1 MITDVE
7 KWERERLLEALDSY
21 RLGLSDAP
29 HLRKWSDQLSPDFA
43 PLDFDAEYL
52 AEAIPQTTKPASGRR
67 QRAASDPEQG
77 SNGLDREMTFVV
89 STDDVDRHGD
99 VVSVQ
104 GWRLESYV
112 RNPVFLWAHDYAQP
126 AIGRAV
132 GVWKEGNRLMAR
144 IQFAPT
150 GFAQEVA
157 SLYRGGYQRGVSVGF
172 RPLHYQVKRDAKTG
186 EVTGINFTEQ
196 ELLEISAAPIP
207 ANQNA
212 LRKALDAT
220 PRMRG
225 YYHYRGFDED
235 RLLGEGIA
243 LGSGSGLVS
252 SAQELN
258 GDSAASP
265 RIASKQAFQ
274 EFLNALRAVR
284 QQT

>member
-1 MITDVE
+1 MITEVE
-7 KWERERLLEALDSY
+7 KWKRERLLEALDSY

-29 HLRKWSDQLSPDFA
+29 HIRKWSDQLSPDLA
-43 PLDFDAEYL
+43 PLGFDAEYL
-52 AEAIPQTTKPASGRR
+52 GEAGPQTTIPASGSRR
-67 QRAASDPEQG
+67 QVASNPGQS

-112 RNPVFLWAHDYAQP
+112 RNPVFLWAHEYAQP

-132 GVWKEGNRLMAR
+132 VVWKEENRLMAR

-150 GFAQEVA
+150 DFAQEVA

-172 RPLHYQVKRDAKTG
+172 SPLHYQVKRDAKSG

-196 ELLEISAAPIP
+196 ELMEISAAPVP

-212 LRKALDAT
+212 LRKALDAA

-225 YYHYRGFDED
+225 YYHYRGLDED
-235 RLLGEGIA
+235 RLLGEMSAHGPV
-243 LGSGSGLVS
+243 SGLVS
-252 SAQELN
+252 SAQDMV
-258 GDSAASP
+258 GDSVARP
-265 RIASKQAFQ
+265 MIASQRAFQ
-274 EFLNALRAVR
+274 EFLDALRAVR
-284 QQT
+284 HQL